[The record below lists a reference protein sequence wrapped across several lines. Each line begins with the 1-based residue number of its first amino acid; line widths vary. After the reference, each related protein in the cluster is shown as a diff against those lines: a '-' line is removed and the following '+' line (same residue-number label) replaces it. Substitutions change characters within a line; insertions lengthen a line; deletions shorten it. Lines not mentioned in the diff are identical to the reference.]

1 MSGAQALRGE
11 SSTYD
16 VDCMW
21 ACVACTGVLV
31 GCMRA
36 CVRAVYHICAALEV
50 VRGQV
55 RGEGVVLSKTLGLGL
70 GPG

>member
-1 MSGAQALRGE
+1 MLI
-11 SSTYD
+11 
-16 VDCMW
+16 
-21 ACVACTGVLV
+21 ACGRVL
-31 GCMRA
+31 
-36 CVRAVYHICAALEV
+36 RAVYHICAALEV